1 MFSRLSN
8 LIRGFFS
15 LFITGM
21 ERRNPEALLEVEKEN
36 LRKQIANYNQGLA
49 AHAGLCEKLVGQI
62 RRQETEERD
71 LNAKAMAN
79 LTAGNRDAA
88 AQYALRLQTVRREL
102 AENRAQA
109 KQAETTYQEL
119 LRAREVAVKNAQGKI
134 ESLKFAIDDMKI
146 KKATAE
152 LTEMAG
158 GMISQI
164 GSSGDTL
171 NRLHD
176 IVEEERTKASGRAR
190 VARDSLNTGDILIK
204 EAEQKALADQAL
216 AEFAAQ
222 AGIHLAP
229 SVPAT
234 ATPGAVPSREAIGPT
249 SATTQ

>member
-1 MFSRLSN
+1 MFTRISN

-15 LFITGM
+15 LFISGL
-21 ERRNPEALLEVEKEN
+21 ERQNPGALLEVEKEN
-36 LRKQIANYNQGLA
+36 LRKQISNYNQGLA

-62 RRQETEERD
+62 RRQETEERE

-88 AQYALRLQTVRREL
+88 SQYALRLQTVRREL
-102 AENRAQA
+102 SENRAQA

-119 LRAREVAVKNAQGKI
+119 LRAREVSVKNAQAKI
-134 ESLKFAIDDMKI
+134 EALKFAIDDIKI

-152 LTEMAG
+152 LTEMAS
-158 GMISQI
+158 GMIGQI
-164 GSSGDTL
+164 GASGDTL

-176 IVEEERTKASGRAR
+176 IVEEERTKAAGRAR
-190 VARDSLNTGDILIK
+190 VARDSLNTSDISMK

-222 AGIHLAP
+222 AGINLAP
-229 SVPAT
+229 TTSEAAAG
-234 ATPGAVPSREAIGPT
+234 ATPTREAIGPT
-249 SATTQ
+249 PTVAQ